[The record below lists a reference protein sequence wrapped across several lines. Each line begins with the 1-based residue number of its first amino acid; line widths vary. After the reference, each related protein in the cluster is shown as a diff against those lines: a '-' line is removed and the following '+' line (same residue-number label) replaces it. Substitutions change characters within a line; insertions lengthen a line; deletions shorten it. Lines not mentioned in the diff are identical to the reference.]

1 MGKGTMTM
9 PDNRRPHPDPL
20 PEGEG
25 IGSSHHPSPPLYSP
39 PEGGKEIEGEG
50 TGEDRTLAEDL
61 SLPVVVEPGVDYAQ
75 PPDWNWRDVD
85 SSQPNAAVFHISH
98 SEITRV
104 LVDTL
109 RPEDSSPD
117 ANMVIKD
124 EIPIV
129 VLDSLDK
136 YWAGEA
142 KHRLPLNGVRV
153 PIEGDTLAE
162 AKRALADDL
171 AAQFRL
177 LLMLRSSAHRLAQP
191 LQENLLM
198 LSDMLEPRRDR
209 EGGG

>member
-1 MGKGTMTM
+1 M
-9 PDNRRPHPDPL
+9 PDGDYREPDGPQ
-20 PEGEG
+20 EGR
-25 IGSSHHPSPPLYSP
+25 L
-39 PEGGKEIEGEG
+39 
-50 TGEDRTLAEDL
+50 LAEDI

-85 SSQPNAAVFHISH
+85 SSQPNSAAFHISH

-109 RPEDSSPD
+109 RPEDCSPD
-117 ANMVIKD
+117 ANVVIKD
-124 EIPIV
+124 EIPIL

-142 KHRLPLNGVRV
+142 KQHLPLNGVRV
-153 PIEGDTLAE
+153 PVEADSLAE

-177 LLMLRSSAHRLAQP
+177 LLMLRNSAHQLAQP
-191 LQENLLM
+191 LQDNLLM
-198 LSDMLEPRRDR
+198 LSELLEPRR
-209 EGGG
+209 GQG

>member
-1 MGKGTMTM
+1 M
-9 PDNRRPHPDPL
+9 PDGEPPQSPDESSNPGLPL
-20 PEGEG
+20 NSLPRG
-25 IGSSHHPSPPLYSP
+25 
-39 PEGGKEIEGEG
+39 IEGEG
-50 TGEDRTLAEDL
+50 TGDDRVLAEDI

-75 PPDWNWRDVD
+75 PANWNWRDVD

-109 RPEDSSPD
+109 NPEDCSPD
-117 ANMVIKD
+117 VSVVIKD
-124 EIPIV
+124 EIPIL

-142 KHRLPLNGVRV
+142 KQHLPLNGIRV
-153 PIEGDTLAE
+153 PIEGDSVAE

-177 LLMLRSSAHRLAQP
+177 LLMLRSSAHQLAEP
-191 LQENLLM
+191 LQENLRM
-198 LSDMLEPRRDR
+198 LNDLLEPRR
-209 EGGG
+209 GQG

>member
-1 MGKGTMTM
+1 M
-9 PDNRRPHPDPL
+9 PDNRRPHPNPL

-25 IGSSHHPSPPLYSP
+25 I
-39 PEGGKEIEGEG
+39 EG
-50 TGEDRTLAEDL
+50 DRTLAEDL
-61 SLPVVVEPGVDYAQ
+61 ALPVVVEPGVDYAQ

-109 RPEDSSPD
+109 RPEDCPPD
-117 ANMVIKD
+117 ANFVIKD

-142 KHRLPLNGVRV
+142 KRRLPLNGVRV
-153 PIEGDTLAE
+153 PVEADTVAE

-171 AAQFRL
+171 GAQFRL
-177 LLMLRSSAHRLAQP
+177 LLMLRNSRQHQLADQ
-191 LQENLLM
+191 LEDNLRM
-198 LSDMLEPRRDR
+198 LNELLEPRRDSS
-209 EGGG
+209 

>member
-1 MGKGTMTM
+1 M
-9 PDNRRPHPDPL
+9 
-20 PEGEG
+20 EGEG
-25 IGSSHHPSPPLYSP
+25 I
-39 PEGGKEIEGEG
+39 
-50 TGEDRTLAEDL
+50 GEDRTLAEDL

-109 RPEDSSPD
+109 RPEDCSPD

-153 PIEGDTLAE
+153 PIEGDTVAE

-171 AAQFRL
+171 GAQFRL
-177 LLMLRSSAHRLAQP
+177 LLMLRNSRQHQLAQAVGGQP
-191 LQENLLM
+191 
-198 LSDMLEPRRDR
+198 SDAQRTAGAATGAGVGKSGPSSCGLVRQVFD
-209 EGGG
+209 G

>member
-1 MGKGTMTM
+1 M
-9 PDNRRPHPDPL
+9 PDANQAGAQD
-20 PEGEG
+20 
-25 IGSSHHPSPPLYSP
+25 SQ
-39 PEGGKEIEGEG
+39 
-50 TGEDRTLAEDL
+50 EDRPLADDI
-61 SLPVVVEPGVDYAQ
+61 SLPVVVEPGVDYAM
-75 PPDWNWRDVD
+75 PADWSWRDVD

-109 RPEDSSPD
+109 RPEDCSPD
-117 ANMVIKD
+117 SSVVIRD

-142 KHRLPLNGVRV
+142 KQHLPLNGVRV
-153 PIEGDTLAE
+153 PVEAGSIDE

-177 LLMLRSSAHRLAQP
+177 LLMLRSSAHQLAEP
-191 LQENLLM
+191 LQENLRM
-198 LSDMLEPRRDR
+198 LNDLLEPRRDR
-209 EGGG
+209 T

>member
-1 MGKGTMTM
+1 MPRGSWTAKGITAM
-9 PDNRRPHPDPL
+9 PTEDANTGRPHPNPL

-25 IGSSHHPSPPLYSP
+25 I
-39 PEGGKEIEGEG
+39 EG
-50 TGEDRTLAEDL
+50 DRPLAEDL
-61 SLPVVVEPGVDYAQ
+61 ALPVVVEPGVDYAA

-109 RPEDSSPD
+109 RPEDCSPD
-117 ANMVIKD
+117 TSVVIKD

-142 KHRLPLNGVRV
+142 KQHLPLNGVRV
-153 PIEGDTLAE
+153 PVEADSVAE

-177 LLMLRSSAHRLAQP
+177 LLMLRSSAHQLAQP
-191 LQENLLM
+191 LQENLRM
-198 LSDMLEPRRDR
+198 LSELLEPRRDR
-209 EGGG
+209 K

>member
-1 MGKGTMTM
+1 M
-9 PDNRRPHPDPL
+9 PD
-20 PEGEG
+20 GEA
-25 IGSSHHPSPPLYSP
+25 SRSTEPA
-39 PEGGKEIEGEG
+39 GGQ
-50 TGEDRTLAEDL
+50 EDRPLAEDI
-61 SLPVVVEPGVDYAQ
+61 SLPVVVEPGVDYAT

-117 ANMVIKD
+117 ANVVIKD
-124 EIPIV
+124 EIPII

-142 KHRLPLNGVRV
+142 KQHLPLNGVRV
-153 PIEGDTLAE
+153 PIEGDSVAE

-177 LLMLRSSAHRLAQP
+177 LLMLRSSAHQLALP
-191 LQENLLM
+191 LQENLHM
-198 LSDMLEPRRDR
+198 LSQNLEPKRDTK
-209 EGGG
+209 

>member
-1 MGKGTMTM
+1 M
-9 PDNRRPHPDPL
+9 PDKAGPDNGPPEGPEERPHP
-20 PEGEG
+20 G
-25 IGSSHHPSPPLYSP
+25 PPLYSP
-39 PEGGKEIEGEG
+39 PEGGKEMEGEG
-50 TGEDRTLAEDL
+50 IGEDRPLAEDL

-85 SSQPNAAVFHISH
+85 SSQPNSAIFNISH

-109 RPEDSSPD
+109 RPEDCSPD
-117 ANMVIKD
+117 ANFVIKD

-142 KHRLPLNGVRV
+142 KHRLPLNGIRV
-153 PIEGDTLAE
+153 PVEADSLAE

-171 AAQFRL
+171 GSQFRL
-177 LLMLRSSAHRLAQP
+177 LLMLRSSAHQLAQP
-191 LQENLLM
+191 LQENLRM
-198 LSDMLEPRRDR
+198 LNELLEPRR
-209 EGGG
+209 EQG

>member
-1 MGKGTMTM
+1 M
-9 PDNRRPHPDPL
+9 PDDGRAGTPEERPL
-20 PEGEG
+20 PNPSPQGEG
-25 IGSSHHPSPPLYSP
+25 S
-39 PEGGKEIEGEG
+39 GEG
-50 TGEDRTLAEDL
+50 RTLAEDL

-85 SSQPNAAVFHISH
+85 SSQPNAAIFHISH

-109 RPEDSSPD
+109 RPGDCSPD
-117 ANMVIKD
+117 ANIVVKD

-153 PIEGDTLAE
+153 PVEADSVAE

-171 AAQFRL
+171 AAQLRL
-177 LLMLRSSAHRLAQP
+177 LLMLRGSSHQLAQP
-191 LQENLLM
+191 LQENLRM
-198 LSDMLEPRRDR
+198 LNDLLEPRRNR
-209 EGGG
+209 AGGD